1 MYKKLARIGPI
12 SCGIFFALMMLFFF
26 LLMIVLGFVFGGDM
40 MSVIMGGMGGMPMPE
55 GESMPT
61 GGDLGA
67 MGAQGLLYGAA
78 GSLIGGFI
86 YGLLIAL
93 IYNLIALF
101 TGGIKIKTTDLAY
114 DDI

>member
-12 SCGIFFALMMLFFF
+12 SCGLFYALMFLFFF
-26 LLMIVLGFVFGGDM
+26 LLMLLLSFVLGGDVVLQM
-40 MSVIMGGMGGMPMPE
+40 MMGGMPMPAGE
-55 GESMPT
+55 GMPASADVGSMGMMPI
-61 GGDLGA
+61 
-67 MGAQGLLYGAA
+67 LYGVG

-86 YGLLIAL
+86 TGLLTAL
-93 IYNLIALF
+93 VYNLIALF